1 MRYPPLLIALFL
13 AMLLG
18 PFYGH
23 FTSFNV
29 VNDVV
34 LLMIF
39 LTVIYA
45 FRHLRRLAVGLTAL
59 TLISL
64 TARFAARHWGLPV
77 FQLISQGSNFVA
89 MVLVMI
95 AILSEVLRVR
105 KASSDLVIGAV
116 CLYFIIG
123 MAWTFLYYS
132 MYLLAPGSFF
142 VSPAAKSVTT
152 IESKFIEIL
161 YFSLSALTSIGSS
174 GEEAVTVVARRL
186 AVLECAMGQ
195 LHLAVLIS
203 RLVGFSTTSDN
214 R

>member
-132 MYLLAPGSFF
+132 MY
-142 VSPAAKSVTT
+142 
-152 IESKFIEIL
+152 
-161 YFSLSALTSIGSS
+161 
-174 GEEAVTVVARRL
+174 
-186 AVLECAMGQ
+186 
-195 LHLAVLIS
+195 
-203 RLVGFSTTSDN
+203 
-214 R
+214 